1 MLRQDA
7 DYTAAQEK
15 RRYATTFRARVDAT
29 RALNAAKA
37 MIDTAELDT
46 KYNEAVR
53 RGNKKETQALV
64 LEAAERAM
72 PASVVRDEGGKLLPV
87 YHWTN
92 ASFNAFDRSYA
103 RTRNEMV
110 CFFFAPDAESTREY
124 GNNAVRAYLNI
135 TNPTYDPY
143 LDRTH
148 EDSGTLLRER
158 LAYEGYDGVVRT
170 ENGKIVEY
178 MAFDPEQIKSAEPV
192 VYDDNGKVIPLSERF
207 NSKSRISIHFCAGGN
222 PAVEHQKVQSLV
234 TVLLV
239 DSGDEHTLG
248 VYAHH
253 LARGEIDYRNAGLAD
268 KLLRL
273 VILMDTAQNHAILA
287 LTVVHHKLQKLL
299 GLGHCLAG
307 EYLNGAEV
315 GLGKGLKVN
324 HFLENRL
331 DLDLGEV
338 YLFLDGGSCGSGRG
352 GLIVC
357 LLIGVERLHCRDF
370 MI

>member
-1 MLRQDA
+1 
-7 DYTAAQEK
+7 
-15 RRYATTFRARVDAT
+15 
-29 RALNAAKA
+29 

-72 PASVVRDEGGKLLPV
+72 PASVVRDEDGKLLPV

-92 ASFNAFDRSYA
+92 ASFNSFDRSYA
-103 RTRNEMV
+103 RTGNEMD
-110 CFFFAPDAESTREY
+110 CLFFAPDAESTREY
-124 GNNAVRAYLNI
+124 GNNSVRAYLNI
-135 TNPTYDPY
+135 TNPAYDPY

-148 EDSGTLLRER
+148 ENSGTLLRER
-158 LAYEGYDGVVRT
+158 LAYEGIRT

-234 TVLLV
+234 TILLV
-239 DSGDEHTLG
+239 DGGDEHTFG
-248 VYAHH
+248 VNAHH

-273 VILMDTAQNHAILA
+273 VILMDTAQNHAILT

-357 LLIGVERLHCRDF
+357 LLIGVERLHCRD
-370 MI
+370 